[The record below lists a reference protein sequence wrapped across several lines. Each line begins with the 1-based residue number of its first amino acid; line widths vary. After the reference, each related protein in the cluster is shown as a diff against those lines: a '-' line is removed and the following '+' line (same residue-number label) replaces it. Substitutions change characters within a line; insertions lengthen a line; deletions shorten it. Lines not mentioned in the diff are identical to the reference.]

1 MMISKI
7 KINNIMTT
15 HLQILATFQIFWILI
30 NFFKLILCQLAHIQE
45 LKRIRTF
52 PKDIQILRK

>member
-1 MMISKI
+1 MMISII

-15 HLQILATFQIFWILI
+15 HPQILATFQIFWIPI

-52 PKDIQILRK
+52 HKDIQILRK